1 MDGRTRQISKEIQDL
16 NNTVNQLDLT
26 PVYRTLIP
34 TREDIF
40 FSSVCGTLSTKCQ
53 ATEQVSMQ
61 LKRLKLYKVCPLTT
75 ME

>member
-1 MDGRTRQISKEIQDL
+1 MDGRTRQISKEIEDL
-16 NNTVNQLDLT
+16 NNTINQLDLA
-26 PVYRTLIP
+26 PMYRKLIP

-40 FSSVCGTLSTKCQ
+40 FSSVCGTLSTRCQ

-61 LKRLKLYKVCPLTT
+61 LKRLKLYKVCSLTT